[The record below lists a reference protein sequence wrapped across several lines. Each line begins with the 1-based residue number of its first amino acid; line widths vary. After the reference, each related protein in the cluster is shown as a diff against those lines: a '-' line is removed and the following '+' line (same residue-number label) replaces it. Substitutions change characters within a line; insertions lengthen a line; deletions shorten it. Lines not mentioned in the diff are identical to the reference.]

1 MSTALRGLFYT
12 IVLLLRNSTVIKRF
26 ANLLSAAQPILGKT
40 ASAIQ
45 PAVGMVHLPSKIAMA
60 PVSREG
66 IRIKPAMR
74 GSEDVS
80 GGAAKEA
87 LYDAYEA
94 RVADKGSGRT
104 AEQVYLDESSIP
116 EDTYKSKSA
125 AFNNSAYSGSSG
137 RDDDGDRG
145 IKINPN
151 ADRVL
156 LAHELGH
163 HAAQQTDVGNFIAN
177 MRHSPQL
184 SNAIV
189 QSALMTVP
197 ALGLSALMPGDDDT
211 AAAMA
216 LSAAT
221 MAPMILDEANAT
233 RHGLGIMKTA
243 NMRADLGQRGKLA
256 GGLLSYIGMPLTMG
270 ALANV
275 AGNQLDAEQTS
286 GTVMP

>member
-1 MSTALRGLFYT
+1 M
-12 IVLLLRNSTVIKRF
+12 IKRF
-26 ANLLSAAQPILGKT
+26 ANLLSAVQGPLGMT
-40 ASAIQ
+40 
-45 PAVGMVHLPSKIAMA
+45 VGLPSKIAEA
-60 PVSREG
+60 PIAREG
-66 IRIKPAMR
+66 IRTKPAMR

-94 RVADKGSGRT
+94 RVADKGSGRI
-104 AEQVYLDESSIP
+104 AEDLYIDESGIP
-116 EDTYKSKSA
+116 EDTFKSKLN
-125 AFNNSAYSGSSG
+125 AFINPNDYAGKSSKNAQG
-137 RDDDGDRG
+137 QRQMAV
-145 IKINPN
+145 NPN

-156 LAHELGH
+156 LAHEMGH
-163 HAAQQTDVGNFIAN
+163 HAAQQTDVGGFIHK

-197 ALGLSALMPGDDDT
+197 ALGLSALTPGDDDT

-216 LSAAT
+216 LSTAT

-256 GGLLSYIGMPLTMG
+256 GGLLLLHWYASYHGC
-270 ALANV
+270 
-275 AGNQLDAEQTS
+275 S
-286 GTVMP
+286 R